1 MRGSVLPLGLLVLA
15 SSANAQ
21 QDEPRFCPNQPSLE
35 SSACTTEPGRVQLEV
50 SGVDW
55 TLDRQPDAREDTLLF
70 GDFRARFGVGP
81 STEVQVGWTP
91 YGRVRT
97 RDRTGGRVEK
107 EGGVGDVRL
116 GLRQSLRNP
125 DGKGLSYGVEPFVV
139 LPTGGSAIGDG
150 TWSAGVILPVTY
162 DVKDGVTVGVTG
174 ELDALADEDR
184 RGRHFGANLVSGVAV
199 DLTDTLSVTA
209 EAEWLKEN
217 DPAGHEHR
225 WLAATGIQYRYARTR
240 ALFAE
245 AIAGLNRSAPD
256 VQLYAGIAALF

>member
-1 MRGSVLPLGLLVLA
+1 MRRLLALTVLA
-15 SSANAQ
+15 MPAAVAAQ
-21 QDEPRFCPNQPSLE
+21 EAGPRFCPNQPSLE

-50 SGVDW
+50 SAVDW
-55 TLDRQPDAREDTLLF
+55 TLDRQRGERENTLLF
-70 GDFRARFGVGP
+70 GDFQARFGVGP
-81 STEVQVGWTP
+81 TTEVQVSWTP

-97 RDRTGGRVEK
+97 REGAGGAEK
-107 EGGVGDVRL
+107 QEGVGDVRL
-116 GLRQSLRNP
+116 GLRQNLRNP

-139 LPTGGSAIGDG
+139 LPAGGSALGDG

-162 DVKDGVTVGVTG
+162 DVVEGVTLGVTG

-184 RGRHFGANLVSGVAV
+184 HGRHFGANLVSGVAV
-199 DLTDTLSVTA
+199 DLSDTLSVTA
-209 EAEWLKEN
+209 EGEWLKDN

-225 WLAATGIQYRYARTR
+225 WLAATGIQYRYSRTR